1 MICDATFEG
10 IIGSASGPQRIAV
23 KMPHKRCLTAL
34 LAVAALALFSIIDP
48 ALAEN
53 PEVGVRRSLQ
63 RTEFSDKEII
73 EGFFKIAFGAE
84 LQMGRRSERVRKF
97 DKPVRVLIVDQ
108 GQANRRAELAAVIAD
123 IRAHVDHLDLRITED
138 PKSANLVV
146 FLVRDDDLNR
156 TIRDVFG
163 KDKARKIQQTL
174 TPQCL
179 SGFGKDTRYRI
190 LQAAVILPVD
200 AGDFTFLDCAYEELL
215 QALGP
220 INDDASIPWTM
231 FNDDVQMG
239 FFDLYDQYL
248 LNILYDARIRP
259 GMTKQEV
266 EAVLPEILPTVRA
279 WVSNFQEAGRSK
291 LSRAD

>member
-1 MICDATFEG
+1 MTYDAALEG
-10 IIGSASGPQRIAV
+10 IIRAARRPRRSAV
-23 KMPHKRCLTAL
+23 KVLNKIRLPAL
-34 LAVAALALFSIIDP
+34 LAAGALALFSTIDP
-48 ALAEN
+48 AIAEN
-53 PEVGVRRSLQ
+53 DEVGTRRSMQ
-63 RTEFSDKEII
+63 RTEFSNNEII

-84 LQMGRRSERVRKF
+84 LQLGRRTERIRKF
-97 DKPVRVLIVDQ
+97 EKPIRVLIVDQ
-108 GQANRRAELAAVIAD
+108 GQANRRAETAAVIAD
-123 IRAHVDHLDLRITED
+123 IRAHVDHLDLQITED

-146 FLVRDDDLNR
+146 YLVQDHDFDR
-156 TIRDVFG
+156 TIREVFG
-163 KDKARKIQQTL
+163 RDKAKKIQQTL

-179 SGFGKDTRYRI
+179 SAFGKDTRYRI
-190 LQAAVILPVD
+190 LHAAVILPVD

-248 LNILYDARIRP
+248 LNILYDPRIRP

-266 EAVLPEILPTVRA
+266 GAVLPEVLPTVRA
-279 WVSNFQEAGRSK
+279 WVSNFKEAERSR

>member
-1 MICDATFEG
+1 
-10 IIGSASGPQRIAV
+10 
-23 KMPHKRCLTAL
+23 LTAL

>member
-1 MICDATFEG
+1 MIYDAALEG
-10 IIGSASGPQRIAV
+10 IIRSASGPRRIDV
-23 KMPHKRCLTAL
+23 KIPHKRCLTAL
-34 LAVAALALFSIIDP
+34 LAVGALVLFSTIDP
-48 ALAEN
+48 AIAEN
-53 PEVGVRRSLQ
+53 AEVGIRRSVQ
-63 RTEFSDKEII
+63 RTEFSNNEIT

-84 LQMGRRSERVRKF
+84 LQLGRRTDRIRKF
-97 DKPVRVLIVDQ
+97 EKPIHVLIVDQ
-108 GQANRRAELAAVIAD
+108 GQANRRAETAAVIAD

-138 PKSANLVV
+138 PKSANLIVY
-146 FLVRDDDLNR
+146 LVREHDLNR

-163 KDKARKIQQTL
+163 RDKAKKIQQAL

-190 LQAAVILPVD
+190 LRAAVILPVD

-248 LNILYDARIRP
+248 LNILYDPRIRP

-266 EAVLPEILPTVRA
+266 EVVLPEVLPTVRA
-279 WVSNFQEAGRSK
+279 WVSNFQEAERLR